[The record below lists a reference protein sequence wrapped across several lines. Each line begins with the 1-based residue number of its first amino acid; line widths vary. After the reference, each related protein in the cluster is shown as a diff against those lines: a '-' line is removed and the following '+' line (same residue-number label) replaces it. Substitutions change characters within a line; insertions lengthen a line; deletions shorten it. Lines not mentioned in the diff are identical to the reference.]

1 MKTQIWTDPIVE
13 EVRATREA
21 LAKENGYDLDRLADM
36 VMKSQTRHGK
46 GLVDRSLPERALLSS
61 KKPAKARGNPSAV
74 VNKPIR
80 AKKCEAPS
88 TGI

>member
-21 LAKENGYDLDRLADM
+21 LARENGYDLDRLAAM

-46 GLVDRSLPERALLSS
+46 KLVDRSLPERAPLSS
-61 KKPAKARGNPSAV
+61 KKPEKVRGNPADV
-74 VNKPIR
+74 VL
-80 AKKCEAPS
+80 
-88 TGI
+88 

>member
-21 LAKENGYDLDRLADM
+21 LARENGYDLDRLAAM

-46 GLVDRSLPERALLSS
+46 KLVDRSLPQRAPLSS
-61 KKPAKARGNPSAV
+61 KKPAKVRGNPVSV
-74 VNKPIR
+74 VL
-80 AKKCEAPS
+80 
-88 TGI
+88 